1 MLSDTIS
8 KCGNV
13 GTMLRKSN
21 KYFLGSQ
28 TKIANINLFCKL
40 SGGKVICLNIWE
52 PSFAIEHKS
61 RNYDANL
68 QSTHNKDFTLPDDPL
83 EWNISWFVFSFW
95 FFI

>member
-21 KYFLGSQ
+21 KYFLDSQ
-28 TKIANINLFCKL
+28 TKIANISLFCKL

-61 RNYDANL
+61 RNYDAKFACKKKQYGTRMRL
-68 QSTHNKDFTLPDDPL
+68 ICGNK
-83 EWNISWFVFSFW
+83 
-95 FFI
+95 